1 MHPIVNQ
8 GDKMTYLPT
17 ILFYL
22 FAGGLLV
29 SACGVITAKN
39 PVKAALWLVLSFVFA
54 SLHWI
59 LMQAVFLGMLLLLIY
74 IGAVMVLFL
83 FVVMLL
89 DIDVETIRAGFW
101 RHLPFS
107 FFIGVLTALS
117 LILIFLNPQVDLS
130 AGNHFQDLKS
140 AHSVITKIGFLMY
153 SKNYVIAVEMAAIL
167 LLLGMV
173 SAIALVHREDQLP
186 KHRILPGDQVK
197 VNSKKGRIKVVK
209 MAPEREDSD
218 QWQQGSTHKEYD
230 AIENKE

>member
-1 MHPIVNQ
+1 
-8 GDKMTYLPT
+8 MTYLPI

-22 FAGGLLV
+22 FAVGLLV

-54 SLHWI
+54 ALHWI

-107 FFIGVLTALS
+107 FFIGVLISLS
-117 LILIFLNPQVDLS
+117 LILIFLSPQVDLS
-130 AGNHFQDLKS
+130 AGSHFQNLKS
-140 AHSVITKIGFLMY
+140 AHSVITEIGLLMY

-173 SAIALVHREDQLP
+173 SAIALVHREDQSP
-186 KHRILPGDQVK
+186 KRRILPGDQVK
-197 VNSKKGRIKVVK
+197 VDSKKGRIKIIK
-209 MAPEREDSD
+209 MAAESKDNDQQQQSSIHIED
-218 QWQQGSTHKEYD
+218 D
-230 AIENKE
+230 AIKNKE

>member
-1 MHPIVNQ
+1 
-8 GDKMTYLPT
+8 MTYLPI

-22 FAGGLLV
+22 FAVGLLV

-54 SLHWI
+54 ALHWVLI
-59 LMQAVFLGMLLLLIY
+59 QAVFLGMLLLLIY

-107 FFIGVLTALS
+107 FFIGLLTALS
-117 LILIFLNPQVDLS
+117 LILIFLSPQVGLS
-130 AGNHFQDLKS
+130 TGNHFQDLKGTY
-140 AHSVITKIGFLMY
+140 SVITEIGLLMY
-153 SKNYVIAVEMAAIL
+153 SKSYVIAVEMAAIL

-173 SAIALVHREDQLP
+173 SAIALVHREDQSP
-186 KHRILPGDQVK
+186 KRRISPGDQVK
-197 VNSKKGRIKVVK
+197 VNSKKGRIKIVK
-209 MAPEREDSD
+209 MTVECEDND
-218 QWQQGSTHKEYD
+218 QRQQSSIHTKDD

>member
-8 GDKMTYLPT
+8 GDKMTYLPI

-101 RHLPFS
+101 RCLLYTSPS
-107 FFIGVLTALS
+107 PRDRQKS
-117 LILIFLNPQVDLS
+117 RMPSS
-130 AGNHFQDLKS
+130 A
-140 AHSVITKIGFLMY
+140 
-153 SKNYVIAVEMAAIL
+153 
-167 LLLGMV
+167 
-173 SAIALVHREDQLP
+173 
-186 KHRILPGDQVK
+186 
-197 VNSKKGRIKVVK
+197 
-209 MAPEREDSD
+209 
-218 QWQQGSTHKEYD
+218 
-230 AIENKE
+230 